1 MGPLAKVATRA
12 LLRPLSAAACER
24 IFSYLTQMDAADRS
38 LTSKETLRLE
48 LFLRG
53 NWEILEEL
61 RAEWH
66 ADKLAGKQARVAE
79 QQTARLQAR
88 MAAGAAAYT
97 AAAHDDDMAAG
108 AAAAAAAL
116 RRRGAARDDDGGDSS
131 SSSEK
136 GRGDGEDEGGSG
148 SEEEGEEDEERGVGD
163 KRTRDAGGGGSGG
176 GGGGLRKRAKPAEA
190 AAFPSGRPFAVVDH
204 TNGEKSW
211 GYELVSDSDS
221 QDAARREGRR
231 AANR

>member
-66 ADKLAGKQARVAE
+66 ADKLAGKHARVAD
-79 QQTARLQAR
+79 QQKARLQAR

-97 AAAHDDDMAAG
+97 AAMAAAAG
-108 AAAAAAAL
+108 A
-116 RRRGAARDDDGGDSS
+116 DDGGGSS

-136 GRGDGEDEGGSG
+136 GRGDGEEGEGEGGSG
-148 SEEEGEEDEERGVGD
+148 GGSEKEGEEDGGGGVGG
-163 KRTRDAGGGGSGG
+163 KRTRVAGGGGSGG
-176 GGGGLRKRAKPAEA
+176 GGGGGGGGSRKRA
-190 AAFPSGRPFAVVDH
+190 FPFGRPFAQVDH
-204 TNGEKSW
+204 TNGEKIS
-211 GYELVSDSDS
+211 GYALSDSD
-221 QDAARREGRR
+221 
-231 AANR
+231 

>member
-66 ADKLAGKQARVAE
+66 ADKLAGKHARVAD
-79 QQTARLQAR
+79 QQKARLQAR

-97 AAAHDDDMAAG
+97 AAMAAAAG
-108 AAAAAAAL
+108 A
-116 RRRGAARDDDGGDSS
+116 DDGGGSS

-136 GRGDGEDEGGSG
+136 GRGDGE
-148 SEEEGEEDEERGVGD
+148 EGEGE
-163 KRTRDAGGGGSGG
+163 GGSGG
-176 GGGGLRKRAKPAEA
+176 GSEKEGEEDGGGRRKGAGA
-190 AAFPSGRPFAVVDH
+190 
-204 TNGEKSW
+204 GE
-211 GYELVSDSDS
+211 G
-221 QDAARREGRR
+221 EGGR
-231 AANR
+231 AAPARPSTRASERRTARQIGRAHV